1 LTVPESRSNYTGKT
15 IQLAVAILRS
25 PNPQRGPDPVV
36 FLAGGP
42 GQGTLPLAA
51 LVAAGYAPT
60 LAQRDIIL
68 IDQRGTGFSQP
79 NLSCAQPMQTSGKR
93 LPFGA
98 ATNDRPA
105 FIQAQV
111 DDLITCGNRLRAAGI
126 DLRAYNSAENSADLE
141 DLRRALGY
149 GPWNL
154 VGVSYGSRLAL
165 TAMRYR
171 PETIRSMVLDSA
183 VPLQSNFM
191 V

>member
-1 LTVPESRSNYTGKT
+1 MFHGVKHQYSMLLNPVHHTAKTGSTKRSMPYAPIEGLTTDCGYLTVPESRSNYTGKT

-126 DLRAYNSAENSADLE
+126 DLRAYNSAE
-141 DLRRALGY
+141 
-149 GPWNL
+149 
-154 VGVSYGSRLAL
+154 
-165 TAMRYR
+165 
-171 PETIRSMVLDSA
+171 RSLIK
-183 VPLQSNFM
+183 
-191 V
+191 